1 MPVSKDGVLVLGA
14 VIGAASLIAYAVY
27 SVMAAQASF

>member
-14 VIGAASLIAYAVY
+14 VIGAASLICYAVY
-27 SVMAAQASF
+27 SVMAAQGSF

>member
-14 VIGAASLIAYAVY
+14 VIGAASLIAYVVYNIMAV
-27 SVMAAQASF
+27 